1 VLGCVPAPVLDEDVD
16 AGYWRARAERAEALV
31 LELRADKAGLNAR
44 VAGLAAEVAR
54 LSESVTTLS
63 GLLFGS
69 SSEKSGSPLRGNGR
83 GGGDGGVRPGGGG
96 RRGQRPGGQGH
107 GRRDH
112 SQLETEERVIDV
124 DAGQR
129 CCAECGK
136 PFEFLGTEDSEQVDW
151 QVKITRI
158 VWRRR
163 RYKRRCACPGP
174 RTACAPAAARPVPK
188 GLFTAGFL
196 ARLAYEKHVLGRP
209 VHRIVQALAADGLEA
224 AAGTLC
230 GALKQIAPLIAP
242 WAAAIAAHGRQAGHV
257 HADETSWQVFED
269 IEDKDGHRWWLW
281 VFVTSQTSVFVMDTS
296 RSADVAAGQ
305 LGIDREQ
312 SQLEAG
318 RRLVISADFHK
329 AYQSLARIDGVDPLW
344 CWAHMR
350 RYFLRAA
357 AAHPEAL
364 GDWADAWVERI
375 AMLYRAH
382 HALAATIPGTDAHER
397 AQGRWQRAFADI
409 DAHRIL
415 QASDAG
421 KGLLHPAAAKVIATL
436 TSEWD
441 GLARHQDL
449 PQLPL
454 DNNTAERALR
464 TPVIG
469 RKNFYG
475 SGAEWAAHLAADIW
489 TVTATAARHGIE
501 PLTLLTGY
509 LQACAQGGGAAPA
522 GAGLDPFLPW
532 TPQGRARRRPS
543 PAGSRSRPVTPAARK
558 AAHASQSLSGHAMPG
573 AWAL

>member
-1 VLGCVPAPVLDEDVD
+1 MTAPVIDEDVD
-16 AGYWRARAERAEALV
+16 AGYWRARAEQAEARAGELEAVAAALRAE
-31 LELRADKAGLNAR
+31 RDGLNAR
-44 VAGLAAEVAR
+44 VAELAGQVDK
-54 LSESVTTLS
+54 LQESVTTLS

-69 SSEKSGSPLRGNGR
+69 SSEKGGPASRGKGQ
-83 GGGDGGVRPGGGG
+83 GGDGGAADGGDDGEVRPGGTG
-96 RRGQRPGGQGH
+96 RRGQRPGGRGH
-107 GRRDH
+107 GRRDY

-129 CCAECGK
+129 CCAECGE
-136 PFEFLGTEDSEQVDW
+136 PFEFLGTEDSEQIDW

-158 VWRRR
+158 VSRRR
-163 RYKRRCACPGP
+163 RYRRRCSHPGP
-174 RTACAPAAARPVPK
+174 RTICAPPAARPVPK

-209 VHRIVQALAADGLEA
+209 VHRIVQALAADGLDVA
-224 AAGTLC
+224 PGTLC
-230 GALKQIAPLIAP
+230 GALKQVAPLIAP
-242 WAAAIAAHGRQAGHV
+242 WAASIAAHGRTAGHV

-269 IEDKDGHRWWLW
+269 VAGKDSHQWWLW
-281 VFVTSQTSVFVMDTS
+281 VFVTGQTTVFVMDTS

-312 SQLEAG
+312 SELEAG
-318 RRLVISADFHK
+318 RRLVISSDFHK

-344 CWAHMR
+344 CFSHIR
-350 RYFLRAA
+350 RYFLRAG

-364 GDWADAWVERI
+364 GDWCDAWVERI
-375 AMLYRAH
+375 AVLYRAH
-382 HALAATIPGTDAHER
+382 HALAATTPGTDAHEH
-397 AQGRWQRAFADI
+397 AQGRWQRAFTDI

-436 TSEWD
+436 TNEWN
-441 GLARHQDL
+441 GLARHQHL

-475 SGAEWAAHLAADIW
+475 SGAQWAAHLAADIW
-489 TVTATAARHGIE
+489 TITATAARHDIE
-501 PLTLLTGY
+501 PLSLLTGY
-509 LQACAQGGGAAPA
+509 LHACAHAGGTAPA
-522 GAGLDPFLPW
+522 GTGLDPFLPW
-532 TPQGRARRRPS
+532 TPQGRARRRPAS
-543 PAGSRSRPVTPAARK
+543 DQRP
-558 AAHASQSLSGHAMPG
+558 GPG
-573 AWAL
+573 P

>member
-1 VLGCVPAPVLDEDVD
+1 VLGCVPSPVIDQDVE
-16 AGYWRARAERAEALV
+16 AGYWRARAGRAEALV
-31 LELRADKAGLNAR
+31 AKLQAENAGLTAQ
-44 VAGLAAEVAR
+44 VAELAGQVAR
-54 LSESVTTLS
+54 LQESVTTLS

-69 SSEKSGSPLRGNGR
+69 SSEKGRPSSPARR
-83 GGGDGGVRPGGGG
+83 SDRAGGDRPGGAG
-96 RRGQRPGGQGH
+96 RRGQRPGGPGH

-112 SQLETEERVIDV
+112 SHLETEERFIDV

-129 CCAECGK
+129 CCAECGE

-163 RYKRRCACPGP
+163 RYRRRCSHPGP
-174 RTACAPAAARPVPK
+174 RTICASPAARPVPK

-209 VHRIVQALAADGLEA
+209 VHRIVQALAADGFDVA
-224 AAGTLC
+224 SGTLC

-242 WAAAIAAHGRQAGHV
+242 WAEAIAAHGRTAGHV

-269 IEDKDGHRWWLW
+269 IEDKEGHRWWLW
-281 VFVTSQTSVFVMDTS
+281 AFVTSETTVFVMDTS
-296 RSADVAAGQ
+296 RSADVAARQ

-312 SQLEAG
+312 TALEAG
-318 RRLVISADFHK
+318 RRLVISSDFHK

-350 RYFLRAA
+350 RYFLRAR

-364 GDWADAWVERI
+364 GDWADAWTERI
-375 AMLYRAH
+375 AVLYRAH
-382 HALAATIPGTDAHER
+382 HALAATTPGTDARED
-397 AQGRWQRAFADI
+397 AAGRWQRAFTDI
-409 DAHRIL
+409 DAHRML
-415 QASDAG
+415 QAGDAG

-436 TSEWD
+436 ASEWD

-454 DNNTAERALR
+454 DNNRAERALR

-475 SGAEWAAHLAADIW
+475 SGAGWAARLAADVW
-489 TVTATAARHGIE
+489 TITATAAQHGIE
-501 PLTLLTGY
+501 PLGLLADY
-509 LQACAQGGGAAPA
+509 LQECARNGGAAPA
-522 GAGLDPFLPW
+522 GASLDPFLPW
-532 TPQGRARRRPS
+532 NQQGRARRCPASDPRP
-543 PAGSRSRPVTPAARK
+543 G
-558 AAHASQSLSGHAMPG
+558 PG
-573 AWAL
+573 P

>member
-1 VLGCVPAPVLDEDVD
+1 VLDHVSPVPVIDADV
-16 AGYWRARAERAEALV
+16 GYWRARAGRAEARV
-31 LELRADKAGLNAR
+31 AELEAATAALRADKAGLTAR
-44 VAGLAAEVAR
+44 VAELAGQVAGLQ
-54 LSESVTTLS
+54 ESVTTLS

-69 SSEKSGSPLRGNGR
+69 SSEKGGSPARRNGR
-83 GGGDGGVRPGGGG
+83 AEAARPGGAGK
-96 RRGQRPGGQGH
+96 RGQRPGRPGH

-112 SQLETEERVIDV
+112 SHLETEERVIDV
-124 DAGQR
+124 EAGQR
-129 CCAECGK
+129 CCAECGE

-151 QVKITRI
+151 RVKITRI

-163 RYKRRCACPGP
+163 RYRRRCSHPGP
-174 RTACAPAAARPVPK
+174 ATVCAPPAPRPVPK

-209 VHRIVQALAADGLEA
+209 VHRIVAALAADGFDV

-242 WAAAIAAHGRQAGHV
+242 WAEAIAAHGRQAGHV

-269 IEDKDGHRWWLW
+269 IEDKNGHRWWLW
-281 VFVTSQTSVFVMDTS
+281 VFATSETTVFVMDPS
-296 RSADVAAGQ
+296 RSAEVAAGQ

-312 SQLEAG
+312 SALEAG
-318 RRLVISADFHK
+318 RRLVISSDFHK

-344 CWAHMR
+344 CWAHIR
-350 RYFLRAA
+350 RYFLRAG

-364 GDWADAWVERI
+364 GDWCDAWTERI
-375 AMLYRAH
+375 AVLYRAH
-382 HALAATIPGTDAHER
+382 HALAATTPGTGAHER
-397 AQGRWQRAFADI
+397 AQDRWQRAFTDI

-415 QASDAG
+415 QASDAA

-454 DNNTAERALR
+454 DNNPAERALR

-475 SGAEWAAHLAADIW
+475 SGAQWAAHLAADVW
-489 TVTATAARHGIE
+489 TVTATAARHDIE
-501 PLTLLTGY
+501 PLGLLTGY
-509 LQACAQGGGAAPA
+509 LQECARNGGAAPA
-522 GAGLDPFLPW
+522 GADLDPFLPW
-532 TPQGRARRRPS
+532 TPQGRARRRP
-543 PAGSRSRPVTPAARK
+543 
-558 AAHASQSLSGHAMPG
+558 ASDPG
-573 AWAL
+573 PGP

>member
-1 VLGCVPAPVLDEDVD
+1 VSVPVIDEDVE
-16 AGYWRARAERAEALV
+16 AGYWRARAERAEAWAGR
-31 LELRADKAGLNAR
+31 LEAETAALRAERDELNAR
-44 VAGLAAEVAR
+44 VAELAGQMAR
-54 LSESVTTLS
+54 LQESVTTLS

-69 SSEKSGSPLRGNGR
+69 SSEKGGSPSRGNGR
-83 GGGDGGVRPGGGG
+83 DGSGRPAGAGS
-96 RRGQRPGGQGH
+96 RGQRPGGPGH
-107 GRRDH
+107 GRRDYAH
-112 SQLETEERVIDV
+112 LETEERVIDV

-136 PFEFLGTEDSEQVDW
+136 PFEFLGTEDSEQIDW
-151 QVKITRI
+151 QVKITRV

-163 RYKRRCACPGP
+163 RYRRACAHRGP
-174 RTACAPAAARPVPK
+174 RTVCAPPPPRPVPR

-209 VHRIVQALAADGLEA
+209 VHRIVQALAADGLEV

-242 WAAAIAAHGRQAGHV
+242 WAAAIAAHGRTAWHM

-269 IEDKDGHRWWLW
+269 VADKDGHRWWLW
-281 VFVTSQTSVFVMDTS
+281 VFVTGETTVFVMDPS
-296 RSADVAAGQ
+296 RSAEVAAGQ

-312 SQLEAG
+312 SALEAG
-318 RRLVISADFHK
+318 RRLVISSDFYK
-329 AYQSLARIDGVDPLW
+329 AYQSLATIDGVDPLW

-350 RYFLRAA
+350 RYFLRAG

-364 GDWADAWVERI
+364 GEWCDAWTGRI
-375 AMLYRAH
+375 AVLYRAH
-382 HALAATIPGTDAHER
+382 HALAATTPGTVAHQDA
-397 AQGRWQRAFADI
+397 AGRWQRAFDDI

-415 QASDAG
+415 QASDAQ

-441 GLARHQDL
+441 GLARHQHL

-475 SGAEWAAHLAADIW
+475 SGAQWAAHLAADIW

-501 PLTLLTGY
+501 PLSLLASY
-509 LQACAQGGGAAPA
+509 LQACAEHGGAAP
-522 GAGLDPFLPW
+522 GKAGLDPFLPW
-532 TPQGRARRRPS
+532 TPQGRARRRP
-543 PAGSRSRPVTPAARK
+543 
-558 AAHASQSLSGHAMPG
+558 ASDPRRGPG
-573 AWAL
+573 PGP